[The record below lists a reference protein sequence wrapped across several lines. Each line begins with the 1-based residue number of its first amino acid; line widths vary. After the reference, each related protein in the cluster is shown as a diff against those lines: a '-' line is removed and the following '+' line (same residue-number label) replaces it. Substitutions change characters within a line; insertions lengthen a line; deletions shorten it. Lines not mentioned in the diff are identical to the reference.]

1 MSFKELEQKHNL
13 VNRVI
18 LACGKHPT
26 DADINPLLE
35 ERLERFYEDAVIE
48 GMAKQIDSVL
58 AQPEQA
64 VVPFPSFMRK
74 RIEQALEDAI
84 HPTGMSVHDGKVKVL
99 VSDLHRML
107 LVVNSAPPKPE
118 QNKPLRLSPMYEYGH
133 IHDAPQP
140 EQESISTNDHL
151 CAMLRQVHD
160 VLACTAL
167 PMKRKWVGL
176 TDEEIKEVLD
186 LNVAPWSLSGVA
198 LQHVIDDA
206 RALEAKLKEKNGG

>member
-48 GMAKQIDSVL
+48 GMAKQIDSAL
-58 AQPEQA
+58 AQ
-64 VVPFPSFMRK
+64 
-74 RIEQALEDAI
+74 
-84 HPTGMSVHDGKVKVL
+84 
-99 VSDLHRML
+99 
-107 LVVNSAPPKPE
+107 PE

-133 IHDAPQP
+133 IHAAPQP

-167 PMKRKWVGL
+167 PMKRPWVGL
-176 TDEEIKEVLD
+176 TDEERDEL
-186 LNVAPWSLSGVA
+186 LNGSTRVPSRL
-198 LQHVIDDA
+198 IDWV
-206 RALEAKLKEKNGG
+206 EQKLKEKNT